1 MDSSLFSHPIAE
13 QPRPGTLAT
22 PQDSRYGS
30 LFRQPVY
37 TPAPASEDDAERS
50 LRRRPAAPG
59 NWAHDPSGRRTRR

>member
-13 QPRPGTLAT
+13 QPRPGTLTT

-37 TPAPASEDDAERS
+37 TPAPATDDETEPTPP
-50 LRRRPAAPG
+50 RP
-59 NWAHDPSGRRTRR
+59 AHDPSGRRTRR